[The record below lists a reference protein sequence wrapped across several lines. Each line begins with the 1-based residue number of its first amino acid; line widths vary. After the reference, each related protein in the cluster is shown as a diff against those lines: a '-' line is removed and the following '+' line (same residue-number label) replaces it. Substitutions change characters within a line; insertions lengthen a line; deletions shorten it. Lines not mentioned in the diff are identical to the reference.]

1 MFKKIAVTLALAGAL
16 SVFSMPVLAH
26 SEHCKNTEL
35 GGIMKELK
43 SDLKTYVKAFKSNDQ
58 ALMQL
63 QLDKLIASTSKAKK
77 EVPLKLQDMD
87 MSDMD
92 HTKMGDMKDMN
103 MSNMDH
109 TKMSDMKDMNMSD
122 MDHSKMGDMKGMDHQ
137 SHMQHMAYNQ
147 GIDKLQALFK
157 QLKTAKDKGEIKT
170 VLAQVKRHSKN
181 GHKEFRMGCA

>member
-1 MFKKIAVTLALAGAL
+1 MFKKIAVALALTGAL
-16 SVFSMPVLAH
+16 AAFSMPAIAH

-63 QLDKLIASTSKAKK
+63 QLDKLITSTSKAKK
-77 EVPLKLQDMD
+77 EVLLKLQDMD
-87 MSDMD
+87 MSNMD

-109 TKMSDMKDMNMSD
+109 
-122 MDHSKMGDMKGMDHQ
+122 SKMGNMKGMDHQ
-137 SHMQHMAYNQ
+137 THMQHMAYNQ
-147 GIDKLQALFK
+147 GIDKLEAL
-157 QLKTAKDKGEIKT
+157 LN
-170 VLAQVKRHSKN
+170 S
-181 GHKEFRMGCA
+181 